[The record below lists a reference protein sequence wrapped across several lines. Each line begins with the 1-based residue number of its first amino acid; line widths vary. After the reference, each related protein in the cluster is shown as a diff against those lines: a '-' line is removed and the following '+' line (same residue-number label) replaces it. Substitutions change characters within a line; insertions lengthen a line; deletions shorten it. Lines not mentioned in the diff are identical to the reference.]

1 MPAILTPESTP
12 LELASFTVDQYHRM
26 LETGILKDGEPIE
39 LLDGLLVFKDRGPAM
54 TLSPKHR
61 LTVSLLMRLAPR
73 IEAAGAHLELQSPIT
88 FAPDN
93 EPEPDGMIVQGRL
106 EDYAE
111 RHPGPEDVSC
121 VIEVSES
128 SLRRDRTTKQRI
140 YAKAGISQYLILNL
154 VDRRIEVR
162 EDPDP
167 SAGQYRSTRILGRD
181 ERVSLDLP
189 NGQKI
194 DVTGEEILP

>member
-1 MPAILTPESTP
+1 MQAVFTTESTP

-26 LETGILKDGEPIE
+26 LETGILTDGEPIE

-61 LTVSLLMRLAPR
+61 FTVSLLMRLAPR
-73 IEAAGAHLELQSPIT
+73 IEASDAHLELQSPIT
-88 FAPDN
+88 FAPDS

-106 EDYAE
+106 EDYAD
-111 RHPGPEDVSC
+111 RHPGLEDVSC
-121 VIEVSES
+121 VIEVSET

-140 YAKAGISQYLILNL
+140 YAQAGISQYLILNL

-162 EDPDP
+162 EGPIE
-167 SAGQYRSTRILGRD
+167 SAGRYRTTRVLGRD
-181 ERVSLDLP
+181 EQVSLRLP
-189 NGQKI
+189 DGQAI
-194 DVTGEEILP
+194 EVAGEEILP